1 MKNLKNY
8 NDFIINESFIPVSK
22 IEQGKKYMA
31 CDSNNQSDF
40 EEVEVVSIKKD
51 DSNCFDVVIKYNNGE
66 IDNWYLEKDDNV
78 FKQI

>member
-22 IEQGKKYMA
+22 IQQGKKYMA